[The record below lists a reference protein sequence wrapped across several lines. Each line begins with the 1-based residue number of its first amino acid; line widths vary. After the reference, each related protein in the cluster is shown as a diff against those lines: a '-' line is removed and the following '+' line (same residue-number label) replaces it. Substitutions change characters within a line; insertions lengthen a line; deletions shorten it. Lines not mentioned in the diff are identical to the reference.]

1 MFGHIAW
8 KPYVHIPSR
17 SSIQGFDAFLFVQC
31 CTIANIYVSFVIM
44 ASYCEVTVWVCHVLC
59 NNYYLGHG
67 VLCQDSSIPLGSLAM
82 SKWFAMLVQPEQ
94 LKLKIWSFGNCSMH
108 SSRALICIVK
118 TCSMTWTQNVHIIHD
133 FHSISS
139 LSRSL
144 SLSLF
149 LSMTSALSWWW
160 QNVLGHES
168 GNPILKSFFPSELS
182 LHLWFLNS

>member
-59 NNYYLGHG
+59 SNYYLGHG

-108 SSRALICIVK
+108 SSRVLICIVK
-118 TCSMTWTQNVHIIHD
+118 TCLMTWTQNVHIIHD
-133 FHSISS
+133 FHSIPF
-139 LSRSL
+139 LSL
-144 SLSLF
+144 SLSLCDKRI
-149 LSMTSALSWWW
+149 
-160 QNVLGHES
+160 VLVMAKCAWAWKRQPNS
-168 GNPILKSFFPSELS
+168 QVFFSIRTVVAFVVLE
-182 LHLWFLNS
+182 